1 MQSHGLLLTPLIF
14 TRDCVRGRP
23 TGKQSAATIAEY
35 VREHSMCDI
44 LDLSVHKLSEKRCF
58 LHCQKKTYVMGSEVD
73 HACPCRNWDNGLQ
86 SLKQLSIFDLYTI
99 I

>member
-1 MQSHGLLLTPLIF
+1 MVFYSRHWFLQETVLGEDQLVNNLLPQL
-14 TRDCVRGRP
+14 
-23 TGKQSAATIAEY
+23 QQY
-35 VREHSMCDI
+35 VWEHSMCDI

-58 LHCQKKTYVMGSEVD
+58 LHCQKQTYVMGSEVD